1 MQVCGFYVDH
11 KSKIIK
17 TSGKMGNVIKK
28 KKSNNE
34 SKMKNL
40 KEIWK
45 MLDIVSNCLR
55 YYRMK

>member
-11 KSKIIK
+11 KSKIK

-28 KKSNNE
+28 SNHE

-40 KEIWK
+40 KEIWE

>member
-1 MQVCGFYVDH
+1 MQVCGFYVGH
-11 KSKIIK
+11 KSNIK

-28 KKSNNE
+28 KKSNHE

>member
-28 KKSNNE
+28 KKVTMNQ
-34 SKMKNL
+34 K
-40 KEIWK
+40 
-45 MLDIVSNCLR
+45 
-55 YYRMK
+55 